1 MSGAL
6 SICVLIPAYNAR
18 PFLREALDS
27 VLTQTR
33 PPEQIIVIDDG
44 STDGTADVALAWQA
58 ERRRPITLIRQ
69 SNGGQSA
76 ARNAGLR
83 VARTDL
89 VALLDADDLYLPD
102 HLQRLEQ
109 GFREAPQSVVC
120 FGDAEE
126 FTASGVT
133 RPSYV
138 AGTRIETVPT
148 ERRRG
153 GLRLMT
159 ESAFSSLLWGNYI
172 PTAATMFRRAA
183 ALRVGLFDERFRGPE
198 DREFLLR
205 LSRLGP
211 FSYYP
216 MVLARKREHGANATR
231 PSRVLQFNREQF
243 RVLRNIESMA
253 DALRLRAV
261 ERGAVRRAMADHIA
275 DMQYTASTWGPGGY
289 LTTCLFLARHGVLG
303 PLVKPRPL
311 IRALVWPLLRQKH
324 LKRQKDIAVLRA

>member
-27 VLTQTR
+27 VLAQTR

-58 ERRRPITLIRQ
+58 ERGRSITLIRQ
-69 SNGGQSA
+69 SNGGQSS

-83 VARTDL
+83 AAWTDL

-120 FGDAEE
+120 FADAEE

-138 AGTRIETVPT
+138 AGTRIETVPI

-172 PTAATMFRRAA
+172 PTAATMFGRAA

-211 FSYYP
+211 FAYYP
-216 MVLARKREHGANATR
+216 IVLARKREHGANATR
-231 PSRVLQFNREQF
+231 PGRVLQFNREQF

-253 DALRLRAV
+253 DALQLSGV

-289 LTTCLFLARHGVLG
+289 LTTCFFLARHGVLR
-303 PLVKPRPL
+303 PVLRLRPL
-311 IRALVWPLLRQKH
+311 LRALVWPFLHRKN
-324 LKRQKDIAVLRA
+324 LKPQKDIEALRA

>member
-18 PFLREALDS
+18 SFLREALDS
-27 VLTQTR
+27 VLAQTR

-58 ERRRPITLIRQ
+58 ERGRSITLIRQ

-83 VARTDL
+83 AAWTDL

-138 AGTRIETVPT
+138 AGTRIETVPI

-159 ESAFSSLLWGNYI
+159 GSAFSSLLWGNYI
-172 PTAATMFRRAA
+172 PTAATMFGRAA
-183 ALRVGLFDERFRGPE
+183 ALRDPLGGLRGTHRTRA
-198 DREFLLR
+198 D
-205 LSRLGP
+205 G
-211 FSYYP
+211 
-216 MVLARKREHGANATR
+216 ATR
-231 PSRVLQFNREQF
+231 SAAPGSYGCWLDRVGG
-243 RVLRNIESMA
+243 RVAAQRYRV
-253 DALRLRAV
+253 DARARV
-261 ERGAVRRAMADHIA
+261 D
-275 DMQYTASTWGPGGY
+275 
-289 LTTCLFLARHGVLG
+289 
-303 PLVKPRPL
+303 
-311 IRALVWPLLRQKH
+311 
-324 LKRQKDIAVLRA
+324 